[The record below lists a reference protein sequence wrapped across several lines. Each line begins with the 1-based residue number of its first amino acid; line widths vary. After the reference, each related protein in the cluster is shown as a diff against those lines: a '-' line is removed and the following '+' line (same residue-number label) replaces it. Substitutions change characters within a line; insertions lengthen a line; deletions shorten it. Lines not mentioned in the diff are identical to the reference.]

1 MTPTSSA
8 PVAGVLAGK
17 VCVVTGAAA
26 GLGLAIARLFARAG
40 AVLVVADRDAAGLA
54 RLAAETGAEAVV
66 ADVTAGDA
74 PAVILAP
81 AIARGGP
88 DVLVNNAGANTVLPV
103 LETSDAAWDAA
114 IALNLSAAF
123 RLSREA
129 VRAMRAQGRGGAIV
143 NMASVNG
150 MVGQARFSAYAAA
163 KGGLHAMTRQM
174 AVECGRDGVRVNA
187 LSPGLIVTEAFAAVL
202 DPEDLRLTA
211 EGYPIGRVGHPD
223 DVAHAAL
230 FLASDAAAF
239 ITGADIPV
247 DGGLTA
253 QNAAAVVSPRIR
265 GWAGR
270 PPLTYSRN
278 AEAGGA

>member
-1 MTPTSSA
+1 VTPVSA
-8 PVAGVLAGK
+8 GPVAGVLDGK

-26 GLGLAIARLFARAG
+26 GLGRAIALLFARAG
-40 AVLVVADRDAAGLA
+40 ARLVVADRDAAGLA

-66 ADVTAGDA
+66 ADVTSAEA
-74 PAVILAP
+74 PAAILAP

-88 DVLVNNAGANTVLPV
+88 DVLVNNAGGNTVLP
-103 LETSDAAWDAA
+103 LLDTTDAAWAGA
-114 IALNLSAAF
+114 IELNLASTF

-129 VRAMRAQGRGGAIV
+129 VRAMRARGRGGAIV

-150 MVGQARFSAYAAA
+150 MVGQAQFAAYAAA
-163 KGGLHAMTRQM
+163 KGGIHALTRQM
-174 AVECGRDGVRVNA
+174 AVECGRDGIRVNA

-202 DPEDLRLTA
+202 DAEDLRLTA

-253 QNAAAVVSPRIR
+253 QNAAAIVSPRIR
-265 GWAGR
+265 AWAGR
-270 PPLTYSRN
+270 PPLTWGS
-278 AEAGGA
+278 